1 MKERIM
7 DFRKTR
13 PAKAAAFALAASLL
27 CGPAIAEDGPCE
39 GFNWPLATELGWMQA
54 PDADTVKSGGEIAEP
69 LAKAVALKLTPTKE
83 TSFPVKPSIK
93 AGALADDSFSGFFTI
108 KALPKKA
115 VYQVTLSKHAW
126 IDVIQDGK
134 SAETVAFT
142 GRGECPF
149 VRKSVRFELSA
160 GPVTIM
166 VAGSD
171 VETVKVAV
179 REAQD

>member
-1 MKERIM
+1 M
-7 DFRKTR
+7 DFPMTK
-13 PAKAAAFALAASLL
+13 PAKAAALALVASLL
-27 CGPAIAEDGPCE
+27 FTPAMAEDGPCE
-39 GFNWPLATELGWMQA
+39 GFNWPLATELAWMQA
-54 PDADTVKSGGEIAEP
+54 TEVEAVKSGGEIAAAP
-69 LAKAVALKLTPTKE
+69 SKAIALKLTPTKE

-93 AGALADDSFSGFFTI
+93 EGALGEDSYSGFFTI

-126 IDVIQDGK
+126 IDVVQDGK

-142 GRGECPF
+142 GRGECPI

-160 GPVTIM
+160 RPVTIM

-171 VETVKVAV
+171 VETVKVAI